1 MLLPRP
7 QHVFTGHKVPS
18 NLLWKMQYMPHCSY
32 FRWAVRTHLL
42 QLLRVCHVGR
52 RGLLSLV
59 QPLLQVQHLQA
70 ADLNAEQSS

>member
-1 MLLPRP
+1 
-7 QHVFTGHKVPS
+7 
-18 NLLWKMQYMPHCSY
+18 MPHCSY